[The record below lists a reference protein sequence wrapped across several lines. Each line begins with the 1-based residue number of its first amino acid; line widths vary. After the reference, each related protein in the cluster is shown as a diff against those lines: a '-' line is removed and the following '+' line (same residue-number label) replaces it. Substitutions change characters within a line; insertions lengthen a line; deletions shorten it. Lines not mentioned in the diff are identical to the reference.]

1 MIIISSWILSGV
13 ITIGTYFSPS
23 AYEYELESCLCFLT
37 TKKFVTSFT
46 VVTLVF
52 VITLGTMITLY
63 GIIVWHITRYNHLNP
78 NSSSSTLRAK
88 LNMRVYIGRYLF
100 LFLFFLLV
108 VHLIFFVPFFIKSG
122 KLHEH

>member
-52 VITLGTMITLY
+52 VITLGAMITLY

-78 NSSSSTLRAK
+78 NSSSTLRAK
-88 LNMRVYIGRYLF
+88 LNMRVYRKIFISVSILLIGGTPYF
-100 LFLFFLLV
+100 LCSIL
-108 VHLIFFVPFFIKSG
+108 HQIG
-122 KLHEH
+122 KAP